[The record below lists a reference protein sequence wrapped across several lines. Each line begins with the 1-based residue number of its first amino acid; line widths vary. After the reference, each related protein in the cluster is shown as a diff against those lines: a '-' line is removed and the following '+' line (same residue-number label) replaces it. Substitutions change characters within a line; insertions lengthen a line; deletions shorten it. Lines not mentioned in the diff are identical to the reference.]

1 MNKSNRRP
9 LADIT
14 HIAHILSNNFSNRE
28 GEDMDFT
35 GDYSSRPHD
44 LEDMDLTGDYSRP
57 LSILHRKSLTSDEYE
72 KHVKSAIKK
81 NRGQIL
87 SNEDRNCLKKLFN
100 VVSNLVKY
108 NNNMSRSIQQLTQEQ
123 IKFNREILET
133 FSDIKRRTADGK
145 KSKSVRKNKSKSIR
159 KRRSKKK

>member
-28 GEDMDFT
+28 GEDMDF
-35 GDYSSRPHD
+35 
-44 LEDMDLTGDYSRP
+44 TGDYSRP

>member
-1 MNKSNRRP
+1 
-9 LADIT
+9 
-14 HIAHILSNNFSNRE
+14 
-28 GEDMDFT
+28 MDFT